1 LNRDATP
8 TPGTRV
14 KLVRF
19 STDNTVYDDNE
30 HVPSGTLGT
39 VNDIDDAGTIH
50 VRWDNGCHLGLI
62 KADLWEYA

>member
-1 LNRDATP
+1 M
-8 TPGTRV
+8 
-14 KLVRF
+14 RF